1 MIRPLLI
8 TGITCFWLA
17 SMGQLV
23 SREFFSLTPVKS
35 PYEILTV
42 QGTSLREEYRG
53 IYLGGNLIGFTN
65 TALEQS
71 SPPKE
76 KDASRVL
83 PETPLP
89 GPAEKSEEAPPSSD
103 GFELQADSPRSPQG
117 KPFETGGFE
126 LRQNTY
132 MTFLFLGTEREMLVR
147 SKALLNDRLELE
159 AFQVK
164 MTSSGYST
172 DIKGRTVENQIELVI
187 ESKGSAPIRKS
198 LAVQTPLFFSES
210 LPMLWTPENLKP
222 GKRGTLRVWNPLLLS
237 VSEIEFRVSSKQ
249 RLDWGSESLEV
260 YTVTLTENGVETR
273 YWCTQEGVVLKY
285 ESPTG
290 LLMVKQDAW
299 KIFEALREK
308 RKALTDLPN
317 LYSIAS
323 NLDLK
328 NPEKI
333 TELLIRIKTPEKE
346 EEKTLRRENLEDLRE
361 VQRGNFTDPGLLP
374 YLQPEEYIQ
383 SEAPGIR
390 KLAEDL
396 AAADSTVLGASRRL
410 LEGVHEWI
418 TPTPTVSIPS
428 ALQVLEIK
436 KGDCNEYTV
445 LFTAL
450 ARALGIPAKTVAGLV
465 YRDGRFFYHAWPEI
479 YAGRWIG
486 VDPTFLQ
493 MPNDATHIPL
503 VEGSL
508 EDQANLIQKIG
519 KISVEILNAKG
530 PEKKEQRDQ

>member
-1 MIRPLLI
+1 MIRPLLVS
-8 TGITCFWLA
+8 GITLFWLS

-23 SREFFSLTPVKS
+23 SREFFSMTPVRS
-35 PYEILTV
+35 PYEVLTV

-65 TALEQS
+65 TALEQASSDKEDTSAKS
-71 SPPKE
+71 SPIKASQPLEKTKE
-76 KDASRVL
+76 TAK
-83 PETPLP
+83 TP
-89 GPAEKSEEAPPSSD
+89 D
-103 GFELQADSPRSPQG
+103 GFDLTEDSAGAG
-117 KPFETGGFE
+117 KQNPVETGGFE

-147 SKALLNDRLELE
+147 SKALLNDRLELK
-159 AFQVK
+159 AFEVK
-164 MTSSGYST
+164 MTSGGYST
-172 DIKGRTVENQIELVI
+172 DIKGRTRSSQIELII
-187 ESKGSAPIRKS
+187 ESKGSAPIKKT
-198 LAVQTPLFFSES
+198 LDIQQPLFFSES

-222 GKRGTLRVWNPLLLS
+222 GKRGSLRVWNPLLLS
-237 VSEIEFRVSSKQ
+237 VSAIEFRVSSKQ
-249 RLDWGSESLEV
+249 RIDFGSENIEAYV
-260 YTVTLTENGVETR
+260 VTLSENGVETR
-273 YWCTQEGVVLKY
+273 YWCTPEGVVLKY

-299 KIFEALREK
+299 KIFDALREK

-317 LYSIAS
+317 LYSIPS
-323 NLDLK
+323 NITLQ

-333 TELLIRIKTPEKE
+333 TELSVRVKTPEKE
-346 EEKTLRRENLEDLRE
+346 EEMTLRRESLDDLLQA
-361 VQRGNFTDPGLLP
+361 QRGSFTSPDFQP
-374 YLQPEEYIQ
+374 YLGSTEYIQ
-383 SEAPGIR
+383 SDAAGIKR
-390 KLAEDL
+390 LAEEWAGPDN
-396 AAADSTVLGASRRL
+396 TVLGSAQRL
-410 LEGVHEWI
+410 LEGVHQWM

-428 ALQVLEIK
+428 ALQVLEMK

-450 ARALGIPAKTVAGLV
+450 ARALGIPTKTVAGLV

-493 MPNDATHIPL
+493 IPVDATHVPL

-508 EDQANLIQKIG
+508 EEQTNLIQKIG
-519 KISVEILNAKG
+519 KISIEILRAKG
-530 PEKKEQRDQ
+530 SEKKEPQEQ